1 MNAIYD
7 FVNQHF
13 FYFAISYLFAGW
25 AALGLF
31 FGRHIAVWFPFLLTS
46 RFYLPI
52 PWKRLGRLLT
62 SETTFYWGK
71 KQPRY
76 IHVKYYLVSPANRMK
91 LSLWGVLFYAGWIL
105 LAVLSVL
112 SFTGRLSKTWSDWL
126 MILILI
132 WPTIFLGLG
141 GWDYNRGF
149 DRAFEAERKQRSEEE

>member
-91 LSLWGVLFYAGWIL
+91 LSGVCFSMQAGFCWRFCRACPSL
-105 LAVLSVL
+105 VGSPKRGA
-112 SFTGRLSKTWSDWL
+112 TG
-126 MILILI
+126 
-132 WPTIFLGLG
+132 
-141 GWDYNRGF
+141 
-149 DRAFEAERKQRSEEE
+149 

>member
-76 IHVKYYLVSPANRMK
+76 IHVKYYLVSPRQSDETV
-91 LSLWGVLFYAGWIL
+91 SLGRAFLCRLDSAGGFVGLVLHWSAL
-105 LAVLSVL
+105 QNVERLADDSDSDLAHDISWA
-112 SFTGRLSKTWSDWL
+112 GRL
-126 MILILI
+126 
-132 WPTIFLGLG
+132 GL
-141 GWDYNRGF
+141 
-149 DRAFEAERKQRSEEE
+149 